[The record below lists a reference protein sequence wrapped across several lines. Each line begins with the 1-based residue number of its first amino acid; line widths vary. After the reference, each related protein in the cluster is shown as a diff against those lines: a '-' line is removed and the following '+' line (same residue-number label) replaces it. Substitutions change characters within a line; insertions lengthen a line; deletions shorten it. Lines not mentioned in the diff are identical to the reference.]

1 MLVSGVFTVTMF
13 YGLFAP
19 QAGLELMFGASFTGT
34 LETIVIRSWSA
45 LIGLIGAV
53 LIFGAFSNKHRVFSI
68 VVASLSKLIFVSLML
83 LYGQEFLGNSC
94 TGYRN
99 GLRSNRPRRVFP
111 GRCEYAA
118 ISRITKACCR
128 TWQSRAADAGVMRQD
143 VTPLQLECEFISK
156 RGN

>member
-1 MLVSGVFTVTMF
+1 MNFIVKNIKWVMLVSGVFTFTMF

-83 LYGQEFLGNSC
+83 LYGQEFLGTAALAIGMDCVVIVLAAFFLAAVSMQ
-94 TGYRN
+94 
-99 GLRSNRPRRVFP
+99 RS
-111 GRCEYAA
+111 AA
-118 ISRITKACCR
+118 
-128 TWQSRAADAGVMRQD
+128 
-143 VTPLQLECEFISK
+143 
-156 RGN
+156 

>member
-1 MLVSGVFTVTMF
+1 MNFIVKNIKWVMLVSGVFTFTMF

-83 LYGQEFLGNSC
+83 LYGQEFLGTAALAIGIDCVVIVLAVFFLAAVSMQ
-94 TGYRN
+94 
-99 GLRSNRPRRVFP
+99 RS
-111 GRCEYAA
+111 AA
-118 ISRITKACCR
+118 
-128 TWQSRAADAGVMRQD
+128 
-143 VTPLQLECEFISK
+143 
-156 RGN
+156 